1 MTLSS
6 VPQQS
11 HAASSELQ
19 ACGCQ
24 LLMALSADGEYA
36 GADRKFSSQNRL
48 QNPGGGGGLPYERG
62 EEARVDI
69 FENGI
74 LGLVPRKMVK
84 FNPELSQVLSKVFLS
99 YNMQLELTKY
109 CCNFTSK
116 KRNDNTKFHS
126 KQFIGR

>member
-36 GADRKFSSQNRL
+36 GADRKFSSENRL
-48 QNPGGGGGLPYERG
+48 QNRRGLPYERG
-62 EEARVDI
+62 GDARVDI

-84 FNPELSQVLSKVFLS
+84 FNPGLSQVLSKVFLS
-99 YNMQLELTKY
+99 KNM
-109 CCNFTSK
+109 
-116 KRNDNTKFHS
+116 
-126 KQFIGR
+126 

>member
-48 QNPGGGGGLPYERG
+48 QNPGGAGGGLPYERG
-62 EEARVDI
+62 GEARVDI

-84 FNPELSQVLSKVFLS
+84 FNPGLSQVLSKGFLS
-99 YNMQLELTKY
+99 ENM
-109 CCNFTSK
+109 
-116 KRNDNTKFHS
+116 
-126 KQFIGR
+126 

>member
-36 GADRKFSSQNRL
+36 GADRKFSSENRL
-48 QNPGGGGGLPYERG
+48 QNPGGGGLPYERG
-62 EEARVDI
+62 GDARVDI

-84 FNPELSQVLSKVFLS
+84 FNPGLSQVLSKVLS
-99 YNMQLELTKY
+99 KNM
-109 CCNFTSK
+109 
-116 KRNDNTKFHS
+116 
-126 KQFIGR
+126 